1 MYYQFDSRLNLPAI
15 MFDDDRI
22 VVAGKEYFYTELKDV
37 EISKAPLLAT
47 YGIMELKTGEKSIPV
62 PFAKADIHR
71 LRTAIQEARH
81 LIQTYAQRK
90 ATAEAPQMN
99 QIGQAP
105 VQASASLSGTKETVE
120 NAGIT
125 GAAENAGITGATEKA
140 GIAESTEGAAG
151 QTAGACFESTEGATG
166 QAAGDSFRAGGA
178 AETAAQAFYSQPRQ
192 NYALDPYEEMKKLKE
207 LLDLDIITQE
217 EFTRKKKELLGL

>member
-37 EISKAPLLAT
+37 DISKAPLLAT
-47 YGIMELKTGEKSIPV
+47 YGIMELKTAEKSIPV

-90 ATAEAPQMN
+90 AAEEAPQMN
-99 QIGQAP
+99 QTRQAP
-105 VQASASLSGTKETVE
+105 VQAGASLSGTQGT
-120 NAGIT
+120 
-125 GAAENAGITGATEKA
+125 AENAGMA
-140 GIAESTEGAAG
+140 GSSEGAAG
-151 QTAGACFESTEGATG
+151 QAAE
-166 QAAGDSFRAGGA
+166 QAAGTSSQADG
-178 AETAAQAFYSQPRQ
+178 TAAQAFYSQPRQ
-192 NYALDPYEEMKKLKE
+192 NYVLDPYEEMKKLKE

-217 EFTRKKKELLGL
+217 EFARKKKELLGL